1 MTDLTDF
8 RKTVGTGS
16 APGSRWRIAKEY
28 NSKKRKISHREGKRF
43 PLSGGCFRNEFCNLQ
58 IYLSFFML
66 SNRIQN

>member
-28 NSKKRKISHREGKRF
+28 NSKKRKISHREGKKV
-43 PLSGGCFRNEFCNLQ
+43 SSE
-58 IYLSFFML
+58 
-66 SNRIQN
+66 